1 MESTTIA
8 NYCKKVLDL
17 ANAKLSEEYYYNSLP
32 LCVIDAV
39 FSIGIR
45 YTITRNVVKNF
56 CAKLKIERLRQ
67 YGGTYPQIE
76 KQFSIESLLNLY
88 KQFTIEEITDNVFRS
103 RNRTSSKH
111 GILKSEAV
119 LLFASALSNFR
130 VNYFQDLPPLI
141 GDIEFEYS
149 IKKIP
154 GQSSGISTI
163 YFYMLAGEENFI
175 KADRMIIRFIESAIQ
190 RIVTANEASSL
201 IMDAHKILIEAFPA
215 LTPRMLDHEIWKYQK
230 NI

>member
-1 MESTTIA
+1 MESRTIA
-8 NYCKKVLDL
+8 NYCKNCLDL
-17 ANAKLSEEYYYNSLP
+17 ADAKLSEEYYYNSLS

-45 YTITRNVVKNF
+45 YTITRNVVEKF
-56 CAKLKIERLRQ
+56 CTKLGIEKLRQ
-67 YGGTYPQIE
+67 YGGAYPQVE
-76 KQFSIESLLNLY
+76 NQFSIESLLHLY
-88 KQFTIEEITDNVFRS
+88 KQFTIDEITDTFFRS

-119 LLFASALSNFR
+119 LYFARVLSDFK

-154 GQSSGISTI
+154 GQSSGISTS

-175 KADRMIIRFIESAIQ
+175 KPDRMIIRFIESAIQ
-190 RIVTANEASSL
+190 RIVAPGEASCL
-201 IMDAHKILIEAFPA
+201 IVNTHEILKEEFPT

>member
-1 MESTTIA
+1 MESRVIA
-8 NYCKKVLDL
+8 DCCKRLLDL
-17 ANAKLSEEYYYNSLP
+17 KNAKLSEEYYYNSLP

-45 YTITRNVVKNF
+45 YTITRNVVNNF
-56 CAKLKIERLRQ
+56 CTKLKIERLRQ
-67 YGGTYPQIE
+67 HGGVYPQIE
-76 KQFSIESLLNLY
+76 NQFSIESFLNLY
-88 KQFTIEEITDNVFRS
+88 NQFTIDEITDNFFRS

-119 LLFASALSNFR
+119 LYFAAVLKKYR

-141 GDIEFEYS
+141 GNMEFENS
-149 IKKIP
+149 IKEIP
-154 GQSSGISTI
+154 GQGSGISTT

-175 KADRMIIRFIESAIQ
+175 KADRMIIRFIESVVK
-190 RIVTANEASSL
+190 RIVTTNEVFRL
-201 IMDAHKILIEAFPA
+201 ITDAHVILKEEFPT
-215 LTPRMLDHEIWKYQK
+215 LTPRILDHEIWKYQK